1 MKNLTKILILSVAVF
16 SLTGCSKKFFEAK
29 EFKVLKRKHQ
39 TIAVLPAMIDMAGKS
54 KQSAN
59 SSLKNVSMEKSY
71 DFQEALIKDLQS
83 EQENYSVS
91 ILPKEETNQKLE
103 ENYIKFFDLKRTEV
117 SKIGDALRVDGL
129 LYTEIESSIILG
141 KNPGSDSKEE
151 VHVKVTLKEANN
163 ERVMWSYEDDYKAKN
178 TYTIEAIEGEI
189 FKKIKGKFPYK

>member
-1 MKNLTKILILSVAVF
+1 MKNLTKILILSIAVF
-16 SLTGCSKKFFEAK
+16 SLTGCSKKIFEAK

-54 KQSAN
+54 KHSAE

-71 DFQEALIKDLQS
+71 DFQKALIKDLQS

>member
-1 MKNLTKILILSVAVF
+1 
-16 SLTGCSKKFFEAK
+16 
-29 EFKVLKRKHQ
+29 
-39 TIAVLPAMIDMAGKS
+39 
-54 KQSAN
+54 
-59 SSLKNVSMEKSY
+59 MEKSY
-71 DFQEALIKDLQS
+71 DFQAALIKDMQS
-83 EQENYSVS
+83 EQDNYSVT

-129 LYTEIESSIILG
+129 LFTEIESSIILG

-151 VHVKVTLKEANN
+151 VYVKVILKEANN